1 MNSPSYLPPMPDR
14 VVDAAGVRRRL
25 DRMEYLLE
33 GLVRIPGTSKR
44 VGLDVL
50 LDFLPVGGSVIAAA
64 MGSWL
69 AWESRNLG
77 MPRRTLAKMG
87 ANIGIDMLLGAI
99 PVIGIIPD
107 YFFKSNTRNMRM
119 VRKWLEANHP
129 EALTDAAPGAR

>member
-1 MNSPSYLPPMPDR
+1 MTSPPYLPPLPDQST
-14 VVDAAGVRRRL
+14 DAAGVRRRL

-33 GLVRIPGTSKR
+33 GLVQIPGTSKR

-77 MPRRTLAKMG
+77 MPRRTLVKMG

-99 PVIGIIPD
+99 PVIGFIPD

-129 EALTDAAPGAR
+129 EALTDASPGAR